1 LLSLEKTRLHDA
13 LENGRYDQASTLMEY
28 ETEDYLTKCYEN
40 YTDYEP
46 PSNKSCLHI
55 MAGLADELQAVGLC
69 REFFG
74 RVTDAEV
81 RGQLLN
87 ATVVEEVHI
96 GSETTRAR
104 MTAIH
109 KAAYSGNSEVVRLL
123 CQEFGVDAQCN
134 TSETFSAQRL
144 TGITPLYWAAAKG
157 HEEVAK
163 LLIGIIGD
171 VNVSCTD
178 QSDMPLHVACLYG
191 HSDLVKWFLDNNANV
206 NATRV
211 TDGATALFI
220 AAENGH
226 HEVVNLL
233 LGHKADVNAAR
244 NTGATPLFI
253 AAINGYCKV
262 VKLLLQNKADVNI
275 SRNTGATP
283 LYISAWK
290 GHTEIVELLLDHEA
304 EINASKITGETP
316 LYVAAQNGHVQT
328 VKLLLARQADVNK
341 TRQEDGSRPIDAAQ
355 RYRHL
360 DIVKLLQ

>member
-1 LLSLEKTRLHDA
+1 MLSLEKTRLHDA

-55 MAGLADELQAVGLC
+55 MAGLADEQQAVRLF

-81 RGQLLN
+81 RGRLLN

-109 KAAYSGNSEVVRLL
+109 KAAYSGNSGVVRLL

-134 TSETFSAQRL
+134 TSGILSGQQI

-157 HEEVAK
+157 HAEVAK
-163 LLIGIIGD
+163 LLIDIIGD

-178 QSDMPLHVACLYG
+178 HRDTPLHVACLYG
-191 HSDLVKWFLDNNANV
+191 HSDLAEWFLDNNAKV
-206 NATRV
+206 NATR
-211 TDGATALFI
+211 TDGATPLFI

-244 NTGATPLFI
+244 KTGATPLFI
-253 AAINGYCKV
+253 AAINGHYEV
-262 VKLLLQNKADVNI
+262 VKLLLQNKAGVNI
-275 SRNTGATP
+275 GRKTGATP

-290 GHTEIVELLLDHEA
+290 GHSKIVKLLLDHEA
-304 EINASKITGETP
+304 DVNASRKTGETP
-316 LYVAAQNGHVQT
+316 LYAAAENGHLEV

-355 RYRHL
+355 LNHYL
-360 DIVKLLQ
+360 DIVELLQ